1 MTSNATPCLVNVT
14 SNSNGIKLT
23 SSTVTPSVAVVASP
37 GTTICAGTSV
47 TFTAT
52 ATNGGTTPAYQWL
65 KNGVNVGTNSTVFT
79 TSSLVSNDSIKVVL
93 TSNATCLSTTTA
105 ASNAVVITVNAKPVT
120 SLIAGST
127 SVHKDTLETYSVT
140 NTIGSVYNW
149 FITGGI
155 KLSGGTTNSIV
166 VRWDS
171 SYTSGTV
178 KVVETSLLGCKGDTV
193 VKSIISIVPVEL
205 LSFDVKRNQTKA
217 ELTWVTASEL
227 NNDRFEI
234 ERSLD
239 NRSFEY
245 MGTVKGHGTTL
256 ITNNY
261 NYTDDISRLLNTGL
275 AFVYYR
281 LKQVDYNGKYEYTP
295 TRAVSLNDFA
305 GIDLQVNPN
314 PSKGTFAIQV
324 NSTESVVTNFSIYD
338 NLGMLIW
345 SKEIKLD
352 AGDNTIP
359 VSIEVSQGIY
369 TVLMNNSMANQS
381 ARIIIK

>member
-1 MTSNATPCLVNVT
+1 M
-14 SNSNGIKLT
+14 
-23 SSTVTPSVAVVASP
+23 
-37 GTTICAGTSV
+37 
-47 TFTAT
+47 
-52 ATNGGTTPAYQWL
+52 
-65 KNGVNVGTNSTVFT
+65 
-79 TSSLVSNDSIKVVL
+79 
-93 TSNATCLSTTTA
+93 LSGR
-105 ASNAVVITVNAKPVT
+105 I
-120 SLIAGST
+120 

-149 FITGGI
+149 IITGGV

-205 LSFDVKRNQTKA
+205 LSFDVKRTKNNA
-217 ELTWVTASEL
+217 SLTWVTASEL

-239 NRSFEY
+239 NSNFEY

-359 VSIEVSQGIY
+359 VSIEVAQGIY